1 MYPWLPPSRWRAATI
16 AGFDGILL
24 TGDHSNVV
32 IFICIYRDS
41 PDIAGLSK
49 GRPDMLPDLGK
60 CALMALLTVAL
71 PMAAAA
77 QDNGLVLYGAG
88 SLREAMT
95 EMAALF
101 SRDHGIAVRTEFAPS
116 APIPQRLQ
124 PAPQL
129 QSFPS

>member
-60 CALMALLTVAL
+60 CALMALLPVAR

-77 QDNGLVLYGAG
+77 QDNGPRLHGAG
-88 SLREAMT
+88 SLPQAMPAR
-95 EMAALF
+95 AACF
-101 SRDHGIAVRTEFAPS
+101 SPDH
-116 APIPQRLQ
+116 
-124 PAPQL
+124 
-129 QSFPS
+129 